1 MNIIEYN
8 TCFLQCKGINCMGHE
23 GCHLYSIVHAS
34 SLLIATLE
42 TLRCCRHRVAIL
54 LFVA

>member
-8 TCFLQCKGINCMGHE
+8 TCFLQCKGIKCMGHE
-23 GCHLYSIVHAS
+23 VCHLYSIIHAA
-34 SLLIATLE
+34 SLLIVTLE
-42 TLRCCRHRVAIL
+42 TLRNRVAIL